1 MVNFWLRAYLGIFM
15 LSNLIELLLC
25 KASKVLEPR
34 AGTLIITADYRD
46 RYVWSCQ
53 ELFGFL
59 PMLDEK
65 MFFKVTSTQM
75 TPLTGDEYPDFK
87 IPEQPGMNRPLLVE
101 INSFGKVPSAKF
113 GQFISVCL
121 FAWVADEGEPD
132 PIFDE
137 KGCLK
142 LHFRVVNNSLDY
154 TNLTAFT
161 YGKNLS
167 VTAAEGAT
175 SIRFDT
181 LTQGLLPNF
190 LNYSLTCKPVSENTT
205 VDPPKMVSD
214 ESAIKTELINW
225 NDFNGF
231 VGANQTYLDGY
242 IIDYDLEQNFFRLH
256 RADVSMKLL
265 KGIQA
270 TNRCS
275 EATFFSKVEDE
286 IISLYVL
293 CSSDT
298 SIELIQ
304 LKVETV
310 LMQLY
315 KSSESGWKKMIYIE
329 RTVVMEKGTA
339 CQSFMEQNTVSCVS
353 NHLSTVEENKILV
366 YRLHTEPLRLTVI
379 QKIPFVVFTQ
389 NRWLKEYAI
398 ESFQYVKAGTPR
410 LLSFTAKLANQ
421 SRLLIDFVLNI
432 QYFIDPTT
440 TIVTMPIILDI
451 TGTDMDP
458 SDELRFCS
466 TALGRFY
473 FDRVQNNVRILGVD
487 TRTMYNSYAE
497 AAVSNSAI

>member
-154 TNLTAFT
+154 TNL
-161 YGKNLS
+161 
-167 VTAAEGAT
+167 
-175 SIRFDT
+175 
-181 LTQGLLPNF
+181 
-190 LNYSLTCKPVSENTT
+190 
-205 VDPPKMVSD
+205 
-214 ESAIKTELINW
+214 

-256 RADVSMKLL
+256 QADVSMKLL

-298 SIELIQ
+298 SIELI
-304 LKVETV
+304 
-310 LMQLY
+310 
-315 KSSESGWKKMIYIE
+315 
-329 RTVVMEKGTA
+329 
-339 CQSFMEQNTVSCVS
+339 
-353 NHLSTVEENKILV
+353 H
-366 YRLHTEPLRLTVI
+366 LTV
-379 QKIPFVVFTQ
+379 KPV
-389 NRWLKEYAI
+389 
-398 ESFQYVKAGTPR
+398 
-410 LLSFTAKLANQ
+410 LLPL
-421 SRLLIDFVLNI
+421 
-432 QYFIDPTT
+432 
-440 TIVTMPIILDI
+440 
-451 TGTDMDP
+451 
-458 SDELRFCS
+458 
-466 TALGRFY
+466 
-473 FDRVQNNVRILGVD
+473 
-487 TRTMYNSYAE
+487 
-497 AAVSNSAI
+497 